1 MFKKIVSLMVAL
13 VMVLSLMTVGVVNVS
28 AATIVQQGSCGDN
41 LTYTLDSDGVL
52 TISGSGAMTDY
63 TFTGYAPWY
72 TIKLDQNKVRRIVI
86 EDGVTHI
93 GSYAFLCKYAMS
105 VTIPDSVTSIGNTAF
120 NNCNNLATVS
130 IPDSVTSIGDGAF
143 SGCKLLTSVNIP
155 DGVTS
160 IGTSMFRGCE
170 SLTSVTIPDSVTSIG
185 NSAFENCKSLTSIT
199 IPDGVTSIGDWAFAR
214 CDNLTSVIIPDSV
227 NTIGHTAFSGCKSL
241 TSVNIPDGVTSIGDS
256 MFKDCESLTSVT
268 IPDSVTSIGGSA
280 FRNCPNL
287 LSITLSD
294 HVTTIGDDAFTVLKT
309 ENYNNGFKDQYT
321 TVVTVY
327 TYETASQV
335 IDYCDAYE
343 DYIEQVE
350 FPDDPYGSPTTNTYY
365 VSKPIPY
372 VIMRAPEP
380 IAENEILVSGNN
392 GKSIVTLDY
401 NTANL
406 KVTVPTVL
414 PVTVDSDNNVTVSD
428 NAQISN
434 LSNGQVDVTDC
445 TLSGQNEWSIVP
457 FGTDFTKVPV
467 NTKQYGFKLK
477 NTVAQNNG
485 TIALDNFD
493 TIDGGDSMALPYDA
507 NVAIQSEAI
516 NGSDI
521 GQIVFTVAWHK

>member
-72 TIKLDQNKVRRIVI
+72 TVNLDQNKVRRIVI

-93 GSYAFLCKYAMS
+93 GNSAFHCRYA
-105 VTIPDSVTSIGNTAF
+105 
-120 NNCNNLATVS
+120 
-130 IPDSVTSIGDGAF
+130 
-143 SGCKLLTSVNIP
+143 
-155 DGVTS
+155 
-160 IGTSMFRGCE
+160 
-170 SLTSVTIPDSVTSIG
+170 TSVTIPDSVTSIG
-185 NSAFENCKSLTSIT
+185 NEAFLGCNNLTTISIPNSVTSIGSAAFSSCYLLASITIPDGVTSIGDSMFARCKSLTSVTIPNSVTSIGYTAFKDCKSLTSIT
-199 IPDGVTSIGDWAFAR
+199 IPDGVTSVGVQAFDG
-214 CDNLTSVIIPDSV
+214 CDNLTSVTIPDSV
-227 NTIGHTAFSGCKSL
+227 TSIGGWAFFGCKSL
-241 TSVNIPDGVTSIGDS
+241 TSIKIPDGVTEISKA
-256 MFKDCESLTSVT
+256 MFSDCESLTSVT
-268 IPDSVTSIGGSA
+268 IPDSVTTIGQSA
-280 FRNCPNL
+280 FYNCSNL

-294 HVTTIGDDAFTVLKT
+294 HVTTIGKDAFSVFKS
-309 ENYNNGFKDQYT
+309 ENDGMTYHYT

-343 DYIEQVE
+343 DYIEEYVFE
-350 FPDDPYGSPTTNTYY
+350 DDPYSPTQHSYS

-414 PVTVDSDNNVTVSD
+414 PVNVDSDNNVTVAD
-428 NAQISN
+428 NAQVSN
-434 LSNGQVDVTDC
+434 LSNGQVDVTGC

-457 FGTDFTKVPV
+457 FSTDFTKVPV

-493 TIDGGDSMALPYDA
+493 TINGDDSMALPYDA

-516 NGSDI
+516 DGSDI